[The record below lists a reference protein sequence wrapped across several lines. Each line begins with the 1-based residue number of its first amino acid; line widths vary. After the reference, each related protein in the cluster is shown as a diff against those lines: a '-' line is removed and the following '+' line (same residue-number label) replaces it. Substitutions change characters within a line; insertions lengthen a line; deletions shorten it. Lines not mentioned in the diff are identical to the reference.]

1 MPRLEPFPRSTPA
14 PVVAGLASRLL
25 EITSFAKGGYVWD
38 ANPELACM
46 DRREVTLS
54 REASALYARLYCGE
68 LNSQKDGER
77 VAGLLHRGPAY
88 LLRMAML
95 FALSDLSEI
104 IEPRH
109 LEAAI
114 AWVRYWRES
123 VKFIFNNA
131 RDEIEQA
138 KTCDKAERL
147 YQWLKTRSKPATRTE
162 ITNDCFAKRGGSDVD
177 KAIDT
182 LLRDTPPRIEVI
194 EGEKAANGKTPKL
207 YRVCGLGGLGGVDC
221 SATVSPTPHGC
232 GLGGVGFDSSPVNI
246 QVRNPSPPTP
256 QTCGLAESLAAQP
269 TPPTP
274 PTPQWLNE
282 YDPEEADI

>member
-1 MPRLEPFPRSTPA
+1 
-14 PVVAGLASRLL
+14 
-25 EITSFAKGGYVWD
+25 
-38 ANPELACM
+38 M

-147 YQWLKTRSKPATRTE
+147 YQWLKARSKPATRTE

-194 EGEKAANGKTPKL
+194 EGEKSANGKRTKH
-207 YRVCGLGGLGGVDC
+207 YMVCGLGGTGGVDC
-221 SATVSPTPHGC
+221 GATVSPTPHGC

-282 YDPEEADI
+282 YDPEEEDV